1 MKNIFLYIILV
12 FSAITVHAQAYQP
25 VDSRSQVKVVIKN
38 VGMDTEGRL
47 SGLQGSIRFNP
58 VDLKSAV
65 FDMSIDATSIN
76 TDIEPRD
83 RALRE
88 AEYLDAI
95 QHPRISFH
103 SKQVTQ
109 MAGGKGYLLK
119 GTLTIK
125 GISKEISFPFT
136 ATPTADGMLFS
147 GEMKLNR
154 KDFRIATGSIVLAE
168 SFTVVLSVFASR
180 S

>member
-1 MKNIFLYIILV
+1 V
-12 FSAITVHAQAYQP
+12 YQP
-25 VDSRSQVKVVIKN
+25 VASKSQVKVVIKN

-47 SGLQGSIRFNP
+47 TGLQGSIRFNP
-58 VDLKSAV
+58 ADLKSAG
-65 FDMSIDATSIN
+65 FDMSIDAASIN

-83 RALRE
+83 KALQE
-88 AEYLDAI
+88 PEYLNTG
-95 QHPRISFH
+95 QYPRISFH
-103 SKQVTQ
+103 SRQVSQ
-109 MAGGKGYLLK
+109 LAGGKRYLLT
-119 GTLTIK
+119 GNLTIK

-154 KDFRIATGSIVLAE
+154 KDFRIAPASVVLGE
-168 SFTVVLSVFASR
+168 SFTVILSVFASR